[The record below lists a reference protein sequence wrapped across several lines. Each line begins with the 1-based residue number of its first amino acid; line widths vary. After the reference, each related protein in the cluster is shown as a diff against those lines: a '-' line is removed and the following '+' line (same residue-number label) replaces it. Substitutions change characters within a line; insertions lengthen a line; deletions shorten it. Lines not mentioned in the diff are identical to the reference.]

1 MGLAEGIREAAAAAL
16 AGSGVVIEDVAVHPA
31 GKRRLV
37 RVGVARDVSDLLAD
51 DLTST
56 VEPLTLDEVADASR
70 AVGAALDE
78 ADTMGAAPYTLEV
91 SSLGVDHPLSTP
103 AQFRRNVGR
112 LLELTVSESPAG
124 QDPST
129 DPQQPPADGAN
140 EAGPSG
146 DEQTGPAGGPGAR
159 VVVARLVEAGPDGI
173 RVADAPHDLLP
184 YDRIS
189 AATVQVEFTRPGGK
203 DD

>member
-1 MGLAEGIREAAAAAL
+1 MGHVEQVREVASSAL
-16 AGSGVVIEDVAVHPA
+16 SGTGVVIEDVAVHPA

-37 RVGVARDVSDLLAD
+37 RVGVARDVADLMGQ
-51 DLTST
+51 DLTSP

-78 ADTMGAAPYTLEV
+78 ADAMGATPYTLEV

-103 AQFRRNVGR
+103 EQFRRNVGR
-112 LLELTVSESPAG
+112 LLSLTFVDETEPAREARL
-124 QDPST
+124 T
-129 DPQQPPADGAN
+129 
-140 EAGPSG
+140 EAG
-146 DEQTGPAGGPGAR
+146 R
-159 VVVARLVEAGPDGI
+159 DGI
-173 RVADAPHDLLP
+173 RLSDATDHLLP

-189 AATVQVEFTRPGGK
+189 AAKVQIEFTRPGGK